1 MNSTNLIDHLGGAE
15 AVEGMAKTLV
25 GEYGWLFIA
34 AFVALMAK
42 DLLMNF
48 VQGVLVFWG
57 SSWKNDEIL
66 FLHGRQ
72 ARVIRKGC
80 LNTTFQMADRGTA
93 LIIPN
98 SQLKQLTVERR
109 LPNGCEPD
117 YLPKGSERMG
127 PMEVTIVEK
136 PKPKPAAREGRK

>member
-1 MNSTNLIDHLGGAE
+1 MTNIIEQLGGQE
-15 AVEGMAKTLV
+15 AMEGVAKNLM
-25 GEYGWLFIA
+25 GEYGWLFIC
-34 AFVALMAK
+34 AFLALMGK

-48 VQGVLVFWG
+48 VQGMMVFWS
-57 SSWKNDEIL
+57 SSWRNDEIL

-98 SQLKQLTVERR
+98 SQLKHLTVERR

-117 YLPKGSERMG
+117 YLPKGSEQMG
-127 PMEVTIVEK
+127 PMEVSIVDK
-136 PKPKPAAREGRK
+136 PKAKPAARGRRK